1 MTALC
6 IILAALSIWDY
17 PSRHL
22 EHVRLRSQFMQATR
36 SGDTAKMQAVCRKG
50 VELLPDDPTWHYNLA
65 CSLAYVENGHAAAFG
80 ELERAIDLG
89 FRNAEAIRKD
99 TDLARLSRH
108 RRYEEL
114 LEYAK
119 EMSRR
124 RIMFGPMAAVDA
136 TGIFGGSLALGEQNL
151 TWDFEIGRAHV

>member
-6 IILAALSIWDY
+6 IVLAALSIWDY

-22 EHVRLRSQFMQATR
+22 EHTRLRDQFVLAAR
-36 SGDTAKMQAVCRKG
+36 SGDTAKMQALCRKG

-65 CSLAYVENGHAAAFG
+65 CSLAYVKDGHEAALD
-80 ELERAIDLG
+80 ELEKAIDLG

-99 TDLARLSRH
+99 NDLARLSSH
-108 RRYEEL
+108 RRFAEL
-114 LEYAK
+114 QEYAK

-124 RIMFGPMAAVDA
+124 
-136 TGIFGGSLALGEQNL
+136 SLRSACQ
-151 TWDFEIGRAHV
+151 